1 MKSKIT
7 RATVNAL
14 FFATAFSAVLPAL
27 ANAADDTGRYPA
39 DVVDQ
44 LGKAS
49 RCMSCHGPGGNSQ
62 SPEWPNIAGQQ
73 APYLESQLKAF
84 RDGNRKN
91 GMMENITKNLSA
103 ADMKQLAKY
112 FSELPVENQSK

>member
-1 MKSKIT
+1 MKIEMT
-7 RATVNAL
+7 RATFNAL

-27 ANAADDTGRYPA
+27 ANAADDSGLYPTG
-39 DVVDQ
+39 VVDQ

-49 RCMSCHGPGGNSQ
+49 SCMSCHGPGGISQ
-62 SPEWPNIAGQQ
+62 SPEWPNIAGQK

-84 RDGNRKN
+84 RDGKRKN

-112 FSELPVENQSK
+112 FSELPVDNQ